1 MTNIPTVYNFRSL
14 DVKLGG
20 QGAPL
25 VPIGD
30 KLLFGEYDF
39 CLNLGGFSNIS
50 FEKNGKRVAFDIC
63 PQNIILNEISQSIGD
78 TYDKKRGIGS
88 PRKY

>member
-1 MTNIPTVYNFRSL
+1 MENPLPTTLVIQTISDFRSA

-30 KLLFGEYDF
+30 LFLFHEYDQ
-39 CLNLGGFSNIS
+39 CLNLGGFANIS
-50 FEKNGKRVAFDIC
+50 RKFDGLIEAYDNLSGKHR
-63 PQNIILNEISQSIGD
+63 LE
-78 TYDKKRGIGS
+78 
-88 PRKY
+88 